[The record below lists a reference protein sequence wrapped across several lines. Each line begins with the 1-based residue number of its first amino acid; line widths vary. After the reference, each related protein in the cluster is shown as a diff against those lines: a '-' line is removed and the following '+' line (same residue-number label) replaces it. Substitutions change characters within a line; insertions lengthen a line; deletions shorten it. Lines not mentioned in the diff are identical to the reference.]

1 MGSMKGWERIVDPF
15 MHTLLDFNLA
25 QDAVGGQVNA
35 VEKSY
40 PHQTGRRWLM
50 GVGT

>member
-1 MGSMKGWERIVDPF
+1 

-25 QDAVGGQVNA
+25 QDTVHGQVNA

-40 PHQTGRRWLM
+40 LRQTELKWLM
-50 GVGT
+50 GVCLTERVKPMSAQFEF